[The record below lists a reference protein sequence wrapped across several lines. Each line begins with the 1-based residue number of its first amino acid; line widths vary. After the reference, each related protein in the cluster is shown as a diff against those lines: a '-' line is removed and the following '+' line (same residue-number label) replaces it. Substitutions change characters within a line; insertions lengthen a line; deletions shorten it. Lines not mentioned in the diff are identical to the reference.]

1 MNTEWNLDILY
12 KGLDDPG
19 YEEDIKKYQQVSTEM
34 VELVKSAGEIP
45 MKERAEKILY
55 KMEEVERYIVK
66 LINYLS
72 LSSSVDTENGNFSA
86 QQNRVMKIYSDM
98 ADSLFAAER
107 MLSEIPDVD
116 ELAKESDIV
125 KEYTFYIKELKK
137 EMSHR
142 LSDEVEAMITAMD
155 ITGGSAWENLQNYLT
170 STVKVDYDCGE
181 VTLSE
186 IRNLAYS
193 DDAAVRKAAYEAE
206 IKCYEKIQDSVAFS
220 LNNIKNQV
228 TMLCEKKGYESPLA
242 MTLEGAK
249 MSRATLDAMME
260 AIEEYLPVFRKYMRH
275 KAKKLGYEN
284 GLPWYE
290 LFAPLGESK
299 MKFSIDDAKEYLTTC
314 FESFTPE
321 MSDMMREAF
330 ENEWIDFYPKKG
342 KSGGAF
348 CAGLLDYKQSRIL
361 TNFDGTFG
369 AVDTLAHELGHAFH
383 NKQIENERPLNQDYP
398 MPVAETAS
406 TFNEVFLGNYAIRN
420 ALAEEK
426 LALLENNIRESNQ
439 CIVDIYSRYLFETAV
454 FEQCQQ
460 KFLMADDL
468 KAIMLDAQKKAY
480 GDGLDPEYMHPYMW
494 VCKTHY
500 YSSGISFYNFPY
512 SFGNLFAEGLY
523 AIYLKEGDSFV
534 DKYKNMLKATPTAS
548 IEDIGKQMGIDL
560 TDKKFWQ
567 DSLALMAEQI
577 DEFCSL

>member
-1 MNTEWNLDILY
+1 MLNYVIIGVVVVLVILLCF
-12 KGLDDPG
+12 GLA
-19 YEEDIKKYQQVSTEM
+19 IASF
-34 VELVKSAGEIP
+34 AGENYFDMLRKTQTMRNSYGIATMDFVAQIIQNHFGGRLKLARCAP
-45 MKERAEKILY
+45 NDDHY
-55 KMEEVERYIVK
+55 GSGIVA
-66 LINYLS
+66 
-72 LSSSVDTENGNFSA
+72 LSSETMSSN
-86 QQNRVMKIYSDM
+86 
-98 ADSLFAAER
+98 SLA
-107 MLSEIPDVD
+107 S
-116 ELAKESDIV
+116 LA
-125 KEYTFYIKELKK
+125 
-137 EMSHR
+137 
-142 LSDEVEAMITAMD
+142 
-155 ITGGSAWENLQNYLT
+155 
-170 STVKVDYDCGE
+170 TV
-181 VTLSE
+181 
-186 IRNLAYS
+186 
-193 DDAAVRKAAYEAE
+193 
-206 IKCYEKIQDSVAFS
+206 
-220 LNNIKNQV
+220 
-228 TMLCEKKGYESPLA
+228 
-242 MTLEGAK
+242 
-249 MSRATLDAMME
+249 
-260 AIEEYLPVFRKYMRH
+260 
-275 KAKKLGYEN
+275 
-284 GLPWYE
+284 
-290 LFAPLGESK
+290 
-299 MKFSIDDAKEYLTTC
+299 
-314 FESFTPE
+314 
-321 MSDMMREAF
+321 
-330 ENEWIDFYPKKG
+330 
-342 KSGGAF
+342 
-348 CAGLLDYKQSRIL
+348 
-361 TNFDGTFG
+361 
-369 AVDTLAHELGHAFH
+369 AHELGHAFH

-420 ALAEEK
+420 ASAEEK